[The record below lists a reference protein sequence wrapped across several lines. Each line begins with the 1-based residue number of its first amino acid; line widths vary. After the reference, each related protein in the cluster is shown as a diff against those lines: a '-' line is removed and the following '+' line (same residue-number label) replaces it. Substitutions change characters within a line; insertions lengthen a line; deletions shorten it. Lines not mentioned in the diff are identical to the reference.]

1 MTATAM
7 TTNIANSANSAGV
20 YGDFSGLE
28 KLKSAVRQQDPSALR
43 QVAQQFES
51 LFAKMMLKSMRKAI
65 GKDPIFG
72 SDQAEMYQG
81 MFDDQLSLELTRGHG
96 LGLADMLMKQL
107 RGAASPAAAAAP
119 AAKTAGAA
127 ATAPGAAATAAATTP
142 TTAERAQFVR
152 TLWPQAEAAA
162 RQLGVQPLG
171 VVAQAALESNWGRS
185 TPRSATG
192 TSSNNLFGVK
202 AAGSWSGDSVTAAT
216 QEFQAGT
223 LVGARSAFR
232 AYPDSQAALQDYVAT
247 LRGNPRYSAALGT
260 GGDVSAFASALQKGG
275 YATDPNYAAKVT
287 RVAQQVAAL
296 VAGSSAGETQVKFT
310 DPRPITDGTTAL

>member
-1 MTATAM
+1 MTS
-7 TTNIANSANSAGV
+7 NIANSAGSAGV

-28 KLKSAVRQQDPSALR
+28 KLKSAVRQQDPQALR

-107 RGAASPAAAAAP
+107 RGAVSPAAKSVAAGTAAAP
-119 AAKTAGAA
+119 
-127 ATAPGAAATAAATTP
+127 PTAAAPTP
-142 TTAERAQFVR
+142 AATSAERAQFVR
-152 TLWPQAEAAA
+152 TLWPQAQAAA
-162 RQLGVQPLG
+162 QALGVHPLG

-185 TPRSATG
+185 MPRSATG
-192 TSSNNLFGVK
+192 ASSNNLFGVK
-202 AAGSWSGDSVTAAT
+202 AGGAWNGESVTAAT
-216 QEFQAGT
+216 QEFQG
-223 LVGARSAFR
+223 GALAAVRSPFR
-232 AYPDSQAALQDYVAT
+232 AYPDAQAALQDYVAT
-247 LRGNPRYSAALGT
+247 LRGNPRYSAALGSGT
-260 GGDVSAFASALQKGG
+260 DVSAFATALQKGG
-275 YATDPNYAAKVT
+275 YATDPHYAAKLT
-287 RVAQQVAAL
+287 SVAQQVAAL
-296 VAGSSAGETQVKFT
+296 MGGGSAHETQVKFT

>member
-1 MTATAM
+1 M

-28 KLKSAVRQQDPSALR
+28 KLKGAVRQQDPGALR

-72 SDQAEMYQG
+72 SDQGEMYQG

-107 RGAASPAAAAAP
+107 RG
-119 AAKTAGAA
+119 TANL
-127 ATAPGAAATAAATTP
+127 AATAAPAGRPPAQATLATP
-142 TTAERAQFVR
+142 PTAAIATPVTSAEKTQFVR

-162 RQLGVQPLG
+162 QQLGVQPLS

-185 TPRSATG
+185 MPRSASG
-192 TSSNNLFGVK
+192 ASSNNLFGVK
-202 AAGSWSGDSVTAAT
+202 AGSSWGGDSVIAAT
-216 QEFQAGT
+216 QEFQGSAMAGT
-223 LVGARSAFR
+223 HGAFR

-247 LRGNPRYSAALGT
+247 LKGNPRFSAALGA
-260 GGDVSAFASALQKGG
+260 GSDVAAFAGALQKGG
-275 YATDPNYAAKVT
+275 YATDPHYAAKVT
-287 RVAQQVAAL
+287 SVAQQVAAL
-296 VAGSSAGETQVKFT
+296 ASGGPGETRVKFT
-310 DPRPITDGTTAL
+310 DARPLTDGTTAL

>member
-1 MTATAM
+1 M

-72 SDQAEMYQG
+72 SDQSEMYQG

-119 AAKTAGAA
+119 AAKTASAAASTPGAA
-127 ATAPGAAATAAATTP
+127 ATAAAATTP

-260 GGDVSAFASALQKGG
+260 GDDVSAFASALQKGG

-296 VAGSSAGETQVKFT
+296 VGDSSAGETQVKFT

>member
-1 MTATAM
+1 MA
-7 TTNIANSANSAGV
+7 TNIASSANSAGV

-28 KLKSAVRQQDPSALR
+28 KLKGAVRQQDPNALR

-107 RGAASPAAAAAP
+107 RGAAASPAASTAPARAP
-119 AAKTAGAA
+119 AARTPAV
-127 ATAPGAAATAAATTP
+127 APATAATSAP
-142 TTAERAQFVR
+142 ASTAEKTQFVR
-152 TLWPQAEAAA
+152 TLWPQAQAAA
-162 RQLGVQPLG
+162 QQLGVQPLS

-185 TPRSATG
+185 MPRDASGA
-192 TSSNNLFGVK
+192 SSHNLFGVK
-202 AAGSWSGDSVTAAT
+202 AGGSWGGDAATAAT
-216 QEFQAGT
+216 QEFDGSGM
-223 LVGARSAFR
+223 VGVRSAFR

-247 LRGNPRYSAALGT
+247 LKGNPRYSAALGA
-260 GGDVSAFASALQKGG
+260 GNDVAAFADALQKGG
-275 YATDPNYAAKVT
+275 YATDPHYAAKVAS
-287 RVAQQVAAL
+287 VAHQVAAL
-296 VAGSSAGETQVKFT
+296 IGGSPGETQVKFA
-310 DPRPITDGTTAL
+310 DARPITDGTTAL

>member
-1 MTATAM
+1 M

-28 KLKSAVRQQDPSALR
+28 KLKSAVRQQDPGALR

-96 LGLADMLMKQL
+96 LGLADMLMRQL
-107 RGAASPAAAAAP
+107 RGAGQASAAAPATRPAAAAAP
-119 AAKTAGAA
+119 VTPRTASSVTP
-127 ATAPGAAATAAATTP
+127 ATS
-142 TTAERAQFVR
+142 AERAQFVR
-152 TLWPQAEAAA
+152 TLWPEAQAAA
-162 RQLGVQPLG
+162 QQLGVHPVSL
-171 VVAQAALESNWGRS
+171 VAQAALESNWGRS
-185 TPRSATG
+185 MPKAAG
-192 TSSNNLFGVK
+192 GASSNNLFGVK
-202 AAGSWSGDSVTAAT
+202 VTGGWGGQAVTAAT
-216 QEFQAGT
+216 REFQGGVMASVHG
-223 LVGARSAFR
+223 AFR

-247 LRGNPRYSAALGT
+247 LKGNPRYSAALGA
-260 GGDVSAFASALQKGG
+260 GSDVGAFAGALQKGG

-287 RVAQQVAAL
+287 SVAQQVAAL
-296 VAGSSAGETQVKFT
+296 VGRTAPGETQVKFA
-310 DPRPITDGTTAL
+310 DARPITDGTTAL

>member
-1 MTATAM
+1 M
-7 TTNIANSANSAGV
+7 TTNIANGANSAGV

-28 KLKSAVRQQDPSALR
+28 KLKSAVRQQDPGALR

-81 MFDDQLSLELTRGHG
+81 MADDQLSLELTRGHG

-107 RGAASPAAAAAP
+107 RGGVSAATAARPAAAPPVAAAP
-119 AAKTAGAA
+119 AAPHTALAA
-127 ATAPGAAATAAATTP
+127 PPATM
-142 TTAERAQFVR
+142 AERAQFVR

-162 RQLGVQPLG
+162 QQLGVQPLS

-185 TPRSATG
+185 MPRGPAG
-192 TSSNNLFGVK
+192 ASSNNLFGVK
-202 AAGSWSGDSVTAAT
+202 ATAAWSGDAVTAAT
-216 QEFQAGT
+216 QEFQGAGMT
-223 LVGARSAFR
+223 AVHSAFR
-232 AYPDSQAALQDYVAT
+232 AYPDAQAALQDYVAT
-247 LRGNPRYSAALGT
+247 LRGNPRYSAALAAGN
-260 GGDVSAFASALQKGG
+260 DVTAFATALQKGG
-275 YATDPNYAAKVT
+275 YATDPNYAAKLT

-296 VAGSSAGETQVKFT
+296 AGGAVAGATPVKFAEA
-310 DPRPITDGTTAL
+310 RPITDGTTAL

>member
-1 MTATAM
+1 M

-28 KLKSAVRQQDPSALR
+28 KLKGAVRQQDPNALR

-107 RGAASPAAAAAP
+107 RGAGASPAAAAAP
-119 AAKTAGAA
+119 ARAPA
-127 ATAPGAAATAAATTP
+127 ATAPAAAPATTGNLTP
-142 TTAERAQFVR
+142 ASAAEKAQFVR
-152 TLWPQAEAAA
+152 SLWPQAQRAAQ
-162 RQLGVQPLG
+162 QLGVHPLG

-185 TPRSATG
+185 IPKGTAG

-202 AAGSWSGDSVTAAT
+202 AGATWEGDSVSAAT
-216 QEFQAGT
+216 QEFDGSGMI
-223 LVGARSAFR
+223 GARSAFR
-232 AYPDSQAALQDYVAT
+232 AYPDAQASLQDYVAT
-247 LRGNPRYSAALGT
+247 LRGNPRYSAALGS
-260 GGDVSAFASALQKGG
+260 GNDVSAFASALQKAG
-275 YATDPNYAAKVT
+275 YATDPHYAAKVT
-287 RVAQQVAAL
+287 SVAQQVAAL
-296 VAGSSAGETQVKFT
+296 IGTGAPGETQVKFA
-310 DPRPITDGTTAL
+310 DARPITNGTTAL

>member
-1 MTATAM
+1 M

-107 RGAASPAAAAAP
+107 RGAASPAPVAP
-119 AAKTAGAA
+119 AAKAATVSAA
-127 ATAPGAAATAAATTP
+127 ATPVTTRTTP
-142 TTAERAQFVR
+142 PATTAEKTQFVR

-162 RQLGVQPLG
+162 QQLGVQPLS

-185 TPRSATG
+185 MPKSSSG

-202 AAGSWSGDSVTAAT
+202 AGSSWGGDSLTAAT
-216 QEFQAGT
+216 QEFAGGGM
-223 LVGARSAFR
+223 VSAHSPFR
-232 AYPDSQAALQDYVAT
+232 AYPSAQAALQDYVAT
-247 LRGNPRYSAALGT
+247 LKGNPRFSSALGA
-260 GGDVSAFASALQKGG
+260 GSDVAAFANALQKGG

-287 RVAQQVAAL
+287 SVAQQVAAL
-296 VAGSSAGETQVKFT
+296 GGGTGSETQVKFA
-310 DPRPITDGTTAL
+310 DSRPITDGSTAL

>member
-1 MTATAM
+1 M

-28 KLKSAVRQQDPSALR
+28 KLKGAVRQQDPNALR

-107 RGAASPAAAAAP
+107 RGAGASPAAAAAP
-119 AAKTAGAA
+119 ARAPAASAPAA
-127 ATAPGAAATAAATTP
+127 AAPATTRTLTP
-142 TTAERAQFVR
+142 ASSAEKAQFVR
-152 TLWPQAEAAA
+152 TLWPQAQLAAQ
-162 RQLGVQPLG
+162 QLGVHPLG

-185 TPRSATG
+185 IPKGVAG
-192 TSSNNLFGVK
+192 ASSNNLFGVK
-202 AAGSWSGDSVTAAT
+202 AGSSWGGDSVSAAT
-216 QEFQAGT
+216 QEFDGSGMI
-223 LVGARSAFR
+223 GAHSAFR
-232 AYPDSQAALQDYVAT
+232 AYPDAQASLQDYVAT
-247 LRGNPRYSAALGT
+247 LKGNPRYSAALGS
-260 GGDVSAFASALQKGG
+260 GNDVTAFASALQKAG
-275 YATDPNYAAKVT
+275 YATDPHYATKVT
-287 RVAQQVAAL
+287 SVAQQVAAL
-296 VAGSSAGETQVKFT
+296 VATGNPGETQVKFA
-310 DPRPITDGTTAL
+310 DARPITDGTTAL